1 MDESSGMDANTST
14 NMNMGMASTFSTST
28 TVTLLFT
35 GWKTTTPTQYT
46 LTLLLLLLL
55 AIFNRFLGALKFQLE
70 QAWAQHGLVPPAL
83 ELTAIH
89 SRGDIHKAKLSPL
102 PNYIRV
108 HGDENDDEDMGQA
121 LMLAVMTFNTGVF
134 VAVLLGVLCGELLFA
149 RFFRGMTGWQEA
161 STKNNWPSG
170 RPLVAIHERRLNSS
184 GIGNGTAF
192 SSIPDTN
199 TFINLG
205 LNTRPTFFGCD
216 ISNLTD
222 PAPLVVYVPNHPY
235 TMLSNKSTFQVEYS
249 IIERDAVIENG
260 YNAMTMGNGTG
271 NGYSDWSAC
280 AGCA

>member
-121 LMLAVMTFNTGVF
+121 LSVAYDNAGMGRSTASLLERGVSQRKWSCNFDLPSWRASGRWSLRKDGVGGLLELTRALIGYLLMLAVMTFNTGVF

-149 RFFRGMTGWQEA
+149 RFFRGMTGWQE
-161 STKNNWPSG
+161 G
-170 RPLVAIHERRLNSS
+170 
-184 GIGNGTAF
+184 
-192 SSIPDTN
+192 
-199 TFINLG
+199 
-205 LNTRPTFFGCD
+205 
-216 ISNLTD
+216 
-222 PAPLVVYVPNHPY
+222 
-235 TMLSNKSTFQVEYS
+235 
-249 IIERDAVIENG
+249 
-260 YNAMTMGNGTG
+260 
-271 NGYSDWSAC
+271 AC
-280 AGCA
+280 HGS

>member
-1 MDESSGMDANTST
+1 MRHVDVIFAVDSS
-14 NMNMGMASTFSTST
+14 
-28 TVTLLFT
+28 
-35 GWKTTTPTQYT
+35 
-46 LTLLLLLLL
+46 
-55 AIFNRFLGALKFQLE
+55 
-70 QAWAQHGLVPPAL
+70 
-83 ELTAIH
+83 
-89 SRGDIHKAKLSPL
+89 
-102 PNYIRV
+102 
-108 HGDENDDEDMGQA
+108 
-121 LMLAVMTFNTGVF
+121 
-134 VAVLLGVLCGELLFA
+134 
-149 RFFRGMTGWQEA
+149 A

-280 AGCA
+280 AGCAILSRSFDRTDTQVPEVCRKCFVKFCWDGTRNSTEPGFYEPVLIVAKNFATKESVSYLVTFLVPIFVLVFVLR